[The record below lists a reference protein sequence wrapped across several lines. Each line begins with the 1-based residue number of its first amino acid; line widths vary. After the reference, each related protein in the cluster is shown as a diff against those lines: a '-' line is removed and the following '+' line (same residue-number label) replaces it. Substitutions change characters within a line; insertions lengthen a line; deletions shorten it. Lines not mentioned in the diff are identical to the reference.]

1 MKSCDVKKS
10 TVESLKNNDNLQD
23 EIFFRDVELSQQDRE
38 MLKGIS
44 GFFLKK
50 LTGRRVI
57 SDKSLQRK
65 INQDYKGKEA
75 ERNYLL
81 TKLAAILDANPGIRK
96 MIQEEAALA
105 MLKTERKTLIS
116 KGVENRKAEIARL
129 PKLKDSYNAKETK
142 IIKDFADK
150 NKIQYKPYEPA
161 KSILQKIQLQY
172 AGVSYSDLSIGSLR
186 LLLGKAQDIVQNGNG
201 NKLGRGVIGK
211 LRVELLTARGLGKYD
226 YTGAIANMAEGVINY
241 TQNITRH
248 INRFTEKNQ
257 FGDTS
262 FDKLSKKRNYGI
274 DKIYENVQALGDRV
288 LDLEL
293 REALDFND
301 EYVIDFFQRILA
313 GWVKWDGTQYKIAS
327 TYDVSLDDDGNVRRY
342 ESTGDPIYEYQNFV
356 TFDEYVKMRSSVKK
370 LPRNEQKKTERYHR
384 SFNVDNNYVKMVK
397 QLTKQN
403 KQLAKYEEQAR
414 GIHSEVFKYASKMF
428 EQAHNQLMI
437 ELKQYFPNLNNEQIE
452 TLLKS
457 ADATQEDAF
466 KLLTEKEQDDLTY
479 IIDAFGSYS
488 LLDPYIFGSQ
498 EFAERKGTFPI
509 LYEQDYFK
517 TVMWEEALNEA
528 KENMKK
534 AANEL
539 VASRNLYM
547 SDKSNLEY
555 KNVYNKS
562 MDTYKSLSAEVARME
577 LIRNR
582 LDNYPTDHYGNTM
595 PLARD
600 VSVLKT
606 ITNSFDVRNQRAD
619 KLVYGEYLNRL
630 FSGLERNRL
639 SIRLLKSLRDAE
651 SIAAK
656 DSIVSQYKGI
666 NNDPS
671 ARSSFMGVPTDLETV
686 QVFLNKIPLVG
697 VTTEV
702 LSAKIR
708 AFNSWITGMHL
719 RGTSSAIL
727 NSTAIQ
733 EGFFHLGLTNMAKA
747 LVTMTKQKE
756 AVQNLVKISG
766 IVDFSDFI
774 QRGLVQKAV
783 DMDLTIHQANEITT
797 AVMVYW
803 KDVNS
808 GKNKNKALRKL
819 REKLIV
825 SIENVPSEERTKRRI
840 SQRKSDKRR
849 RMVNVFANWA
859 IEKQYDVKKTIKNV
873 PYRALGS
880 VISNWG
886 NFLKRHRLTMGET
899 EKTLRTWQFIAAINS
914 AMESKLIPNVPLDE
928 LKGENLEAAINIGRL
943 YVQISAFSVG
953 RENIGEISR
962 GEVGGFL
969 TKFKYYAIQKFGAD
983 VDKFKDAYY
992 EMQDYADKGRLKTIA
1007 SLLKEL
1013 FNLRNAPQKVLRT
1026 TRPSVAS
1033 LRNFIAI
1040 QGILTPFVD
1049 LFIFGPF
1056 AVARH
1061 LPGVRH
1067 AVYMTPGMK
1076 TIGGMTSDLIS
1087 LSMII
1092 PNILIAM
1099 SLGDWGEDEEEVKD
1113 TFEYYMRR
1121 TPAGYGWT
1129 LTYDTFMAL
1138 MSLLS
1143 DADAEEKAKDI
1154 KNALSPV
1161 LPREVTRTP
1170 YVGEFIDE
1178 KLEEIIE

>member
-10 TVESLKNNDNLQD
+10 TLENLKNNDILQD
-23 EIFFRDVELSQQDRE
+23 ELFFRDVELSRDDRE
-38 MLKGIS
+38 MLKGITGYFLEKLS
-44 GFFLKK
+44 GRK
-50 LTGRRVI
+50 VI
-57 SDKSLQRK
+57 SDKTLQRK

-81 TKLAAILDANPGIRK
+81 ANLAAILDANPGIRK

-105 MLKTERKTLIS
+105 MLKTERKTAIAR
-116 KGVENRKAEIARL
+116 GVESRQTELAKL
-129 PKLKDSYNAKETK
+129 PKLKDSYNAKEAK

-150 NKIQYKPYEPA
+150 NKIQYKSYEPA
-161 KSILQKIQLQY
+161 KSILQRIQLQY
-172 AGVSYSDLSIGSLR
+172 AGVNYSDLSIGSLR
-186 LLLGKAQDIVQNGNG
+186 LLLGKAQDIVENGNG

-248 INRFTEKNQ
+248 INRFTEKNA

-262 FDKLSKKRNYGI
+262 FDKLSKNRNYGI
-274 DKIYENVQALGDRV
+274 DKIY
-288 LDLEL
+288 
-293 REALDFND
+293 

-356 TFDEYVKMRSSVKK
+356 TFDEYVKMRSSVRK

-384 SFNVDNNYVKMVK
+384 SFNVDSNYVKMVK

-403 KQLAKYEEQAR
+403 KQLTKYEEQAR

-437 ELKQYFPNLNNEQIE
+437 ELKQYFPNLKNEQIE
-452 TLLKS
+452 ALLKS
-457 ADATQEDAF
+457 PDVKEEYAF

-539 VASRNLYM
+539 VASRNQYM
-547 SDKSNLEY
+547 SDKSNLQFRE
-555 KNVYNKS
+555 VYNKS
-562 MDTYKSLSAEVARME
+562 METYKSLSSEVARME

-582 LDNYPTDHYGNTM
+582 LDGYPTDIYGNTM

-656 DSIVSQYKGI
+656 DAIVSQYKGI

-671 ARSSFMGVPTDLETV
+671 ARSSFMGIPTDLETV
-686 QVFLNKIPLVG
+686 QTFLNKIPLVG
-697 VTTEV
+697 VTTEI
-702 LSAKIR
+702 LSGRIR

-719 RGTSSAIL
+719 RGTSSAVL

-733 EGFFHLGLTNMAKA
+733 EGFFHLGLKNMTKA
-747 LVTMTKQKE
+747 LAVMRKQNE

-783 DMDLTIHQANEITT
+783 DMDLTINQANEITT

-808 GKNKNKALRKL
+808 GKNKNKSLRKL

-825 SIENVPSEERTKRRI
+825 SIENVPSKERTQRRI

-886 NFLKRHRLTMGET
+886 EFLQRHKLTMGET

-992 EMQDYADKGRLKTIA
+992 EMQDYADKGRFKTIA

-1013 FNLRNAPQKVLRT
+1013 FSLRSAPQKVLRT

-1040 QGILTPFVD
+1040 QGVLTPFVD

-1056 AVARH
+1056 AVAKH
-1061 LPGVRH
+1061 LPGVKRL
-1067 AVYMTPGMK
+1067 VYMTPGMK

-1092 PNILIAM
+1092 PNIIIA
-1099 SLGDWGEDEEEVKD
+1099 LLVGDWGEDEEDVKD

-1170 YVGEFIDE
+1170 FVGEFIDE